1 MKCARCGR
9 VLRLAKVTVTTR
21 AGQSSWGPVCAR
33 KAGLLQVDRRTK
45 AARPI
50 RMAKAKPEIDKS
62 QMALEFA

>member
-33 KAGLLQVDRRTK
+33 KAGLILPSDRGPRAGGVRGSKKTDD
-45 AARPI
+45 A
-50 RMAKAKPEIDKS
+50 S
-62 QMALEFA
+62 QLVLELVP